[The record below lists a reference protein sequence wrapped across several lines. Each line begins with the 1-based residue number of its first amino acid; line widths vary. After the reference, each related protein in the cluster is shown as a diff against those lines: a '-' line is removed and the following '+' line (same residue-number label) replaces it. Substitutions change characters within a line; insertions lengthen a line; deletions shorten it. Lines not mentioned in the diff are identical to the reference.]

1 MDSLLANY
9 ASSDEEEDPQQ
20 PSKPAAL
27 PSKPSSEPSSS
38 SSLFSSLPKPKPQT
52 SSLFQSLPQPKQTQ
66 TKPSNLRHDDDDDD
80 EDQDSKPTSKPLF
93 STLPPPKSQIPNKP
107 ITNISSS
114 DRNPKRV
121 VQFKP
126 PISSYSM
133 KSSQLDDEDDDD
145 DEEEERRR
153 QKASESS
160 AQTSSGKFIFSLPA
174 PRYSATLGASSG
186 LGSGRRA
193 ILETESVGSKVKSDA
208 GVDQN
213 GASYENHQSSI
224 DQNAVNYESYGG
236 YETYQ
241 SGIDQ
246 NAVNYESYGG
256 YESNQSGIDQ
266 NVDVEVQ
273 LQAGISGSDAS
284 NYGSYD
290 VYGSNAGYCGYGQY
304 GNDWVGG
311 SETAALAIPGTDVSA
326 IKVSKKRGRNEVPTE
341 IVEVKQDE
349 LMKNRPREDQA
360 KSTGIAFGPS
370 YQPVSTKGKPTK
382 LHKRKHQIG
391 SLYFD
396 MRQKEMELA
405 ERRSKGFLTK
415 AETQAKYGW

>member
-9 ASSDEEEDPQQ
+9 ASSDEEEDQQQ

-107 ITNISSS
+107 ITDISSS

-153 QKASESS
+153 RKASESS

-193 ILETESVGSKVKSDA
+193 ILEMESVGSKVKSDA

-266 NVDVEVQ
+266 NVDVGVQ

-284 NYGSYD
+284 KYGSYD
-290 VYGSNAGYCGYGQY
+290 VYGSNAGYSGYGQY

-370 YQPVSTKGKPTK
+370 YQVSP
-382 LHKRKHQIG
+382 LIG
-391 SLYFD
+391 SCCF
-396 MRQKEMELA
+396 
-405 ERRSKGFLTK
+405 
-415 AETQAKYGW
+415 